1 MEVSLSSSS
10 SLPLSSAPLLLTSS
24 LSLLYYMLKEKYRK
38 TEIDLL
44 IDVMY
49 LAGNC
54 SWNLL

>member
-10 SLPLSSAPLLLTSS
+10 SLPLSSVPLLLTSS